1 MTLVVH
7 FCQPPQSEH
16 LALLVGLLD
25 PGVTITAG
33 AEIADGAPI
42 DILVCGRP
50 RREQVAASPG
60 LRSLIIPFAGL
71 PDETATLLAD
81 FPGISV
87 HNLHHNDAA
96 TAETALGLLLAAAKA
111 ILPVDRTFRGHD
123 WTPRYDPLPIAV
135 LAGRTA
141 LILGYGAIGRRLA
154 RTLQALDMRV
164 LATRRSAQATVH
176 DGVAEVHAPDHLLDL
191 LPRANVL
198 VITLPLTTETSG
210 LIGAAE
216 LALLPQGAIFVNVG
230 RGPIVDEAALYEALR
245 SGRLMAAGIDVWW
258 RYPADRDSRSHT
270 PPSAYPFHELDNV
283 VLSPHRGGM
292 GGAEDIEVLRYSALA
307 TLINAAARGET
318 IPNRI
323 DLGRGY

>member
-1 MTLVVH
+1 MTLAVH
-7 FCQPPQSEH
+7 FCQPPEPEH
-16 LALLVGLLD
+16 LALLEGLLD
-25 PGVTITAG
+25 PGTVVTTG
-33 AEIADGAPI
+33 AEIVAGAPI

-50 RREQVAASPG
+50 RREQVAASSA
-60 LRSLIIPFAGL
+60 LRALIIPFAGL
-71 PDETATLLAD
+71 PEETATLLAE

-111 ILPVDRTFRGHD
+111 ILPVDRTFRGHN
-123 WTPRYDPLPIAV
+123 WTPRYDPPPIAI

-154 RTLQALDMRV
+154 RALHALDVRV
-164 LATRRSAQATVH
+164 LATRRSAQTAVH
-176 DGVAEVHAPDHLLDL
+176 DGAAEVHPPGHLHHLL
-191 LPRANVL
+191 PQANIL
-198 VITLPLTTETSG
+198 VITLPLTTATNG

-230 RGPIVDEAALYEALR
+230 RGAIVDEAALYQALR

-258 RYPADRDSRSHT
+258 RYPSGRESRSHT

-292 GGAEDIEVLRYSALA
+292 GGANEIEVLRYSALA
-307 TLINAAARGET
+307 TLINAAARGEA

-323 DLGRGY
+323 DLSRGY